1 MVATG
6 DFIPSNDADFIDEP
20 LNPVVFGIELS
31 PQILGAI
38 IAILG
43 LAGVGYLFV
52 KLVQPVAATNATLR
66 TDIATKEGQL
76 LSQAQQLQNIAKLE
90 AELDAAMQ
98 RRRQVYSLFA
108 NEKTMDTLLLDV
120 NQRIESSNASL
131 GGVRSQ
137 VISRGIPAILVDAQL
152 RSFTPGE
159 KAVVEDGSLG
169 QGVNGKLRRETYSVE
184 FSGDFA
190 QTQSILRNLER
201 LEPLLM
207 VRDFKIQSGEVV
219 PETVIGAGGQVVIQ
233 PKTPITTSF
242 SIDALMPTADADVP
256 PNISAPAESAAPAEG
271 EAAAPA
277 EGEAVEGE

>member
-1 MVATG
+1 MSAAG

-31 PQILGAI
+31 PQIIGI
-38 IAILG
+38 MIAILG

-52 KLVQPVAATNATLR
+52 KVVQPVAAANATLR
-66 TDIATKEGQL
+66 ADIAAKEGQL
-76 LSQAQQLQNIAKLE
+76 VSQAQQLQNIAKLE
-90 AELDAAMQ
+90 AELEAAMQ
-98 RRRQVYSLFA
+98 RRRNVYSLFA
-108 NEKTMDTLLLDV
+108 NERTMDTLLLDI

-131 GGVRSQ
+131 GSVRNQ
-137 VISRGIPAILVDAQL
+137 VLSRGIPAILVDAQL

-159 KAVVEDGSLG
+159 KVVVADSSLG
-169 QGVNGKLRRETYSVE
+169 DGVNGKLRKETYSVQ

-207 VRDFKIQSGEVV
+207 VRNFQIASGEVV
-219 PETVIGAGGQVVIQ
+219 PETVIGSGGQVVIQ

-242 SIDALMPTADADVP
+242 EIDALMPTANADVP
-256 PNISAPAESAAPAEG
+256 PDVSAPVVEEV
-271 EAAAPA
+271 
-277 EGEAVEGE
+277 VEGE